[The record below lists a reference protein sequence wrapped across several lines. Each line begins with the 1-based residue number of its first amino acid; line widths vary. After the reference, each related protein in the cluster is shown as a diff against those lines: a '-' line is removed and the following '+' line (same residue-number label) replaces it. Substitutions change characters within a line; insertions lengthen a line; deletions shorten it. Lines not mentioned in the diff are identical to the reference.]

1 MSSSERPPKDTLQF
15 CYGLG
20 RRNGVY
26 YISTQP
32 AEPVHHGFLSSA
44 YAGNAKPCAL
54 AGQLNDLGLDS
65 TPEYQPATGEYQLKP
80 LLHNAGASVYS
91 TRIGCREYV
100 VKLDN
105 DALNGTDRCLRQVN
119 ARRIVLEGWSVATSK
134 LGERGLRPILIPD
147 AVSRITSRTLSGG
160 MDVREGDPAGYIME
174 CIPPLKLK
182 HAQALAGLYLD
193 PNLADCVRQDPVLSN
208 VRLNVRLGELSP
220 PDEDMSSEF
229 LSRPAYLDQLILEA
243 PGMIFE
249 WVTAMGV
256 TLALLHWGC
265 NLDAQGV
272 DIMLAPRKSKMRMWL
287 VGFGHCKPFGRGAQ
301 GIVETLVKAV
311 IDNPAWPRPESAPN
325 FASNIGAHESVVE
338 IWSIFREGY
347 LKASGEI
354 LPCFEPSI
362 EELGLPIRFITALE
376 SAWQQQADQK

>member
-91 TRIGCREYV
+91 TRIGCRE
-100 VKLDN
+100 
-105 DALNGTDRCLRQVN
+105 
-119 ARRIVLEGWSVATSK
+119 
-134 LGERGLRPILIPD
+134 
-147 AVSRITSRTLSGG
+147 
-160 MDVREGDPAGYIME
+160 
-174 CIPPLKLK
+174 
-182 HAQALAGLYLD
+182 
-193 PNLADCVRQDPVLSN
+193 QDPVLSN